1 MKPQSRRQ
9 KGAVLLIALLMLL
22 LLNIFTVASISS
34 SNINMQVIQSQ
45 QRLSEVQQVAA
56 NLSNYIFSD
65 LDYFINYGAHL
76 DSDGSFSPMFPDVLL
91 TADFGKIDI
100 EVNSLTCL
108 LETNLAGCSL
118 DGSSPCLQETVWQLS
133 ISAMD
138 KSSGAQAT
146 HVEGLS
152 LRYLAGYCP

>member
-1 MKPQSRRQ
+1 MKRQRRRQ
-9 KGAVLLIALLMLL
+9 EGAVLLIALLMLL

-56 NLSNYIFSD
+56 NVSNYIFSD
-65 LDYFINYGAHL
+65 LDYFINYRAYL
-76 DSDGSFSPMFPDVLL
+76 DSDDNFSPEFPNGLL
-91 TADFGKIDI
+91 AANFGKIDI

-118 DGSSPCLQETVWQLS
+118 DGTSPCLQETVWQLS

-138 KSSGAQAT
+138 KSSGAQTT

-152 LRYLAGYCP
+152 LSYLAGYCP

>member
-1 MKPQSRRQ
+1 MTTQSRRQ
-9 KGAVLLIALLMLL
+9 EGAVLLIALLMLL
-22 LLNIFTVASISS
+22 LLNILTVASISS

-56 NLSNYIFSD
+56 NVSNYIFSD
-65 LDYFINYGAHL
+65 LDYFINYRAYL
-76 DSDGSFSPMFPDVLL
+76 DGDGSFSPVFPDVLL
-91 TADFGKIDI
+91 TADSGKINV

-133 ISAMD
+133 ISALD
-138 KSSGAQAT
+138 KSSGAQTT

-152 LRYLAGYCP
+152 LSYLAGYCP

>member
-1 MKPQSRRQ
+1 MKRQRRRQ
-9 KGAVLLIALLMLL
+9 EGAVLLIALLMLL
-22 LLNIFTVASISS
+22 LLNILTVASISS

-56 NLSNYIFSD
+56 NVSNYIFSD
-65 LDYFINYGAHL
+65 LDYFINYRAYL
-76 DSDGSFSPMFPDVLL
+76 DGDGSFSPVFPDVLL
-91 TADFGKIDI
+91 TADSGKINV

-133 ISAMD
+133 ISALD
-138 KSSGAQAT
+138 KSSGAQTT
-146 HVEGLS
+146 HVEELS
-152 LRYLAGYCP
+152 LIYLAGYCP

>member
-1 MKPQSRRQ
+1 MKTQRRRQ

-56 NLSNYIFSD
+56 NVSNYIFSD
-65 LDYFINYGAHL
+65 LDYFINYRAYL
-76 DSDGSFSPMFPDVLL
+76 DGDGSFNPVLPAVLL
-91 TADFGKIDI
+91 TTDSGEINI

-108 LETNLAGCSL
+108 LETNLTGCSL

-133 ISAMD
+133 LSALD
-138 KSSGAQAT
+138 KSSGAQTT